1 MKTKYRNTILLATLA
16 IIVVGYESCSVSIPK
31 GANAVKP
38 FQKVKYLGKWYEI
51 ARMDFKFEKNL
62 NNVTATYS
70 QKDEGTIRVD
80 NRGFNYVKS
89 EWKQSIGK
97 AKFVK
102 GDDEARLKVSFF
114 GPFYAGYNVIEID
127 ADYKYAL
134 VAGNNLNYLWILSRT
149 KTIPETI
156 KTKYIEKAKALGFR
170 TEELIWTAQD
180 KD

>member
-1 MKTKYRNTILLATLA
+1 MKINYKHAILAASLAV
-16 IIVVGYESCSVSIPK
+16 IVVSMESCSVSIPK
-31 GANAVKP
+31 GATAVKP
-38 FQKVKYLGKWYEI
+38 FQKDRYLGKWYEI

-62 NNVTATYS
+62 NNVTATYTA
-70 QKDEGTIRVD
+70 KEDGTIKVD
-80 NRGFNYVKS
+80 NRGYNFVKN

-127 ADYKYAL
+127 PDYKYAL
-134 VAGNNLNYLWILSRT
+134 VAGNNLDYLWILSRT
-149 KTIPETI
+149 KAIPEI
-156 KTKYIEKAKALGFR
+156 VKNAYLEKAKALGYK
-170 TEELIWTAQD
+170 TEELIWTKHD